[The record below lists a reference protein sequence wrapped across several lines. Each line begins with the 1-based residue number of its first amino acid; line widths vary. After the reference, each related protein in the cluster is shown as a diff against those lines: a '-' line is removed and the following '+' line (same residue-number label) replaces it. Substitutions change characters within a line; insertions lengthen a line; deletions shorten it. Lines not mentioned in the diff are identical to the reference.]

1 MASWDNLYW
10 APERCVCGVDYYDD
24 DDIPDEALCA
34 NCRAQKAK
42 ALRLAAER
50 AARDAEIQASPW
62 CVEMTI
68 IRSLLHCAEWA
79 PNPQKRIRFFG
90 QLLSTLAGYKDFLVA
105 NPAFRLQV
113 AKKVAECRTN
123 PAAVQTLAPILDQT
137 DALLN
142 TLPYGWAKERLA
154 PIKEEL
160 MAAAWAPARV
170 ERWVAAGLNPEVM

>member
-1 MASWDNLYW
+1 MAFWDNLYW
-10 APERCVCGVDYYDD
+10 APDRCVCAANYYDD
-24 DDIPDEALCA
+24 DDIEDQILCA
-34 NCRAQKAK
+34 NCQTQKAK
-42 ALRLAAER
+42 AERQAVER
-50 AARDAEIQASPW
+50 AAEEARIQASPW
-62 CVEMTI
+62 RDE
-68 IRSLLHCAEWA
+68 IRAIRLALHSATYA
-79 PNPQKRIRFFG
+79 IKPNDRFRFFG

-123 PAAVQTLAPILDQT
+123 PAAVQTLGPLLDQT